1 MPEAK
6 VPASVPAPSAAR
18 LVIALTLA
26 GLLSGVAIASVYEA
40 TQPRILANK
49 AAALRRA
56 VFHVVPGADSMQT
69 CTLRDGQLVLFD
81 AAQDNA
87 DMQIYA
93 TYDVAGALIGYAIPD
108 GGPGFQDAIQLIY
121 GFDPQKKQI
130 VGMQVLE
137 SRETPGLGDKIIKD
151 ASFLENFTALAV
163 EPEIKLVKKGAK
175 ENAHEVDAI
184 TGATISSRA
193 IVRILN
199 GSMQTW
205 KAPLL
210 SGAPQQ
216 GGSR

>member
-1 MPEAK
+1 MSESK
-6 VPASVPAPSAAR
+6 VPASVPPPSSAR

-87 DMQIYA
+87 DAQIYA
-93 TYDVAGALIGYAIPD
+93 TYDAAGALIGYAIPD

-210 SGAPQQ
+210 SGPPQQ
-216 GGSR
+216 EGSR

>member
-1 MPEAK
+1 VPEAK
-6 VPASVPAPSAAR
+6 LPASVPAPSAAR
-18 LVIALTLA
+18 LVTALTLA

-49 AAALRRA
+49 AAALRQA
-56 VFHVVPGADSMQT
+56 VYHVVPGADSMQA
-69 CTLRDGQLVLFD
+69 CILRDGRVVVFD

-87 DMQIYA
+87 EGQIYA
-93 TYDVAGALIGYAIPD
+93 TYDASGALIGYAIPD

-121 GFDPQKKQI
+121 GFDPHKKQI
-130 VGMQVLE
+130 VGMKVLE

-151 ASFLENFTALAV
+151 AHFLENFAALAV
-163 EPEIKLVKKGAK
+163 EPEIALVKSGAK
-175 ENAHEVDAI
+175 VNAHEVDAI

-205 KAPLL
+205 KAPLV
-210 SGAPQQ
+210 SAASQEE
-216 GGSR
+216 GSQ